1 MTTFTTTL
9 VQSGNNV
16 GIDVPE
22 EIVLGFGAG
31 KRVPVTVTIN
41 GYTYSSTIAVMG
53 GRYLVGVAAAHRA
66 AAGVAGGEEHEVT
79 IEHDTSPRTV
89 EIPSDLDAA
98 LDGCRRARALRRAG
112 LQRPQGARSL
122 GGGRE
127 AGRDPAASRDED
139 HREAGRLRVRRP
151 RSRASATP
159 S

>member
-16 GIDVPE
+16 GIDVPK

-41 GYTYSSTIAVMG
+41 GYTYASTIAVMG

-66 AAGVAGGEEHEVT
+66 AAGVAGGEQHEVT

-89 EIPSDLDAA
+89 EIPHDLDAA
-98 LDGCRRARALRRAG
+98 LTDAGVRERFDALAYSARKEHVRSVEDAKQAETRQRRVMKIIEK
-112 LQRPQGARSL
+112 L
-122 GGGRE
+122 GG
-127 AGRDPAASRDED
+127 
-139 HREAGRLRVRRP
+139 
-151 RSRASATP
+151 
-159 S
+159 